1 MVKNNISNIV
11 VTSTILFFIFLTRFN
26 HELTPFALPDA
37 SLIIAFAAG
46 VLLKEIKYLIAVI
59 LGIICLDSYAIY
71 NHGYQNISLFNASYF
86 FHLTTYPMAWW
97 LSYKLKIFDLLNF
110 TAIILAVVSLGFVIS
125 YGSYFYLYDM
135 RLSGVSNFW
144 SYLQNN
150 FSSYFLTNIIYAG
163 LFFLG
168 HKLYAKLNS
177 VFVNIFASKQFY
189 LKN

>member
-1 MVKNNISNIV
+1 MIKNNISNILV
-11 VTSTILFFIFLTRFN
+11 ISTMLFFIFLTRFN
-26 HELTPFALPDA
+26 HEITPFALPDA
-37 SLIIAFAAG
+37 SLIIVFAAG
-46 VLLKEIKYLIAVI
+46 MLLKERKYLVVLI
-59 LGIICLDSYAIY
+59 LGIISLDNFAIF
-71 NHGYQNISLFNASYF
+71 NHGYQDIGLFNASYF
-86 FHLTTYPMAWW
+86 FHLTIFPTAWW
-97 LSYKLKIFDLLNF
+97 LAQKLKIFDLLNF

-168 HKLYAKLNS
+168 HKLYAKLNP
-177 VFVNIFASKQFY
+177 VVVNIFANK
-189 LKN
+189 